1 MHSSA
6 AVLGQFFLFTCVV
19 ALASVVG
26 ILFVLFGPVPQ
37 KKKVTV
43 VPRLAAA
50 VPFVTPAPAPTLVQQ
65 LSRAGDEF
73 FTPPQPVRLEMEI
86 ATAHASPPPAPM
98 KPRGGKVQPLPK
110 KRSARGT
117 EAPSP
122 FAPVVRSAQRQMRE
136 EDVATNPVELF
147 DMDEFTAV
155 DEPQTVPRGRRY
167 R

>member
-1 MHSSA
+1 M
-6 AVLGQFFLFTCVV
+6 LGQIFLFTCVV
-19 ALASVVG
+19 ALASVAG

-43 VPRLAAA
+43 VPRLPAS
-50 VPFVTPAPAPTLVQQ
+50 VPFAAPAPSLVQQ
-65 LSRAGDEF
+65 LARGGEEF
-73 FTPPQPVRLEMEI
+73 FTPPQLAQLEAPKLEVP
-86 ATAHASPPPAPM
+86 TAHASPPPVPM
-98 KPRGGKVQPLPK
+98 KPKGQKVQPLPK

-122 FAPVVRSAQRQMRE
+122 FAPVVRSAQRQMRD
-136 EDVATNPVELF
+136 EDVQTNPVQLF
-147 DMDEFTAV
+147 DMEEFTAV